1 MPPHTFLPPARLLY
15 FFTALVAASIV
26 ATVQFAGAGQP
37 EAQCKGNSPKK
48 VCPTLLPADGAT
60 VAAAVTVTAEVEEA
74 VASIAFAVD
83 SVPLGPPDTTAPYQ
97 ATWDT
102 TKIAN
107 GTYVLRA
114 TAVDPSG
121 KLSARE
127 HEISVSNAT
136 APPPPPSD
144 TTAPT
149 VTLTSPAAGATVSG
163 SVALAANASDNVA
176 VVGVQFK
183 IDGADVG
190 SEDTS
195 APYSVSWS
203 SGNVPN
209 GTHTVTA
216 VARDA
221 AGNSS
226 ETSRTITVSNSST
239 PPPGDTTLPSV
250 ALTSPVAGAT
260 VSGSVN
266 VAANAA
272 DNVGVVG
279 VQFKIDGGNLGAE
292 DTSAPYSAS
301 WSSGNVSN
309 GTHSVT
315 AVARDAAGNTASSQ
329 RSVTVSNTSTPPP
342 PDTTA
347 PTVALTNPAAGATVS
362 GAVNVAANATDNV
375 AVVGVQFKIDGGNLG
390 AEDTTA
396 PYSVSWSSGN
406 VPN

>member
-1 MPPHTFLPPARLLY
+1 MPPHTILPPARLLY

-26 ATVQFAGAGQP
+26 AMVEFAGAGQP

-163 SVALAANASDNVA
+163 SVALAANASDDVA

-183 IDGADVG
+183 IDGANVG

-195 APYSVSWS
+195 APYSTSWS
-203 SGNVPN
+203 SGNVSN

-221 AGNSS
+221 AGNGSAS
-226 ETSRTITVSNSST
+226 TRTRSDDRGGS
-239 PPPGDTTLPSV
+239 PPRGDPRGARG
-250 ALTSPVAGAT
+250 ALTSADAG
-260 VSGSVN
+260 
-266 VAANAA
+266 
-272 DNVGVVG
+272 
-279 VQFKIDGGNLGAE
+279 
-292 DTSAPYSAS
+292 
-301 WSSGNVSN
+301 
-309 GTHSVT
+309 
-315 AVARDAAGNTASSQ
+315 
-329 RSVTVSNTSTPPP
+329 
-342 PDTTA
+342 
-347 PTVALTNPAAGATVS
+347 AAGAGCGT
-362 GAVNVAANATDNV
+362 GLRM
-375 AVVGVQFKIDGGNLG
+375 G
-390 AEDTTA
+390 
-396 PYSVSWSSGN
+396 
-406 VPN
+406 